1 VQAKYFV
8 LAVPLSCHST
18 YWSGRIR
25 PRNKMTRSLV
35 DGIVSGVIIWKDSFL
50 PVAYKFLCN
59 VANQCNRKEK

>member
-1 VQAKYFV
+1 
-8 LAVPLSCHST
+8 
-18 YWSGRIR
+18 
-25 PRNKMTRSLV
+25 MTRSLV